1 MWYDKWELRMRM
13 MKKEKKAH
21 THPHTYTQW
30 TNENYDKLENKR
42 VFFLYEFAHDTD
54 ISTEQISGL
63 AHSALAMYYICYWED
78 PNRQKKNIVFRH
90 TAMIKITILKCS
102 PGNERMKMHAFVSR
116 EMDSTVM
123 LTEWKRYDFN
133 MQIKKRIDETTKE
146 KSGKF
151 PFFWLTKIDSGF

>member
-1 MWYDKWELRMRM
+1 
-13 MKKEKKAH
+13 MKKDKKSTL
-21 THPHTYTQW
+21 TH
-30 TNENYDKLENKR
+30 NEQMKITINWKIKESL
-42 VFFLYEFAHDTD
+42 FLYEFAHDTD

-78 PNRQKKNIVFRH
+78 PSRLKKNILFRH

-116 EMDSTVM
+116 EMDNTVM

-133 MQIKKRIDETTKE
+133 MQKE
-146 KSGKF
+146 
-151 PFFWLTKIDSGF
+151 

>member
-1 MWYDKWELRMRM
+1 MVFVCNNENVVRQMRIENENDEKR
-13 MKKEKKAH
+13 KKSTH

-78 PNRQKKNIVFRH
+78 SNRQKKI
-90 TAMIKITILKCS
+90 
-102 PGNERMKMHAFVSR
+102 
-116 EMDSTVM
+116 
-123 LTEWKRYDFN
+123 
-133 MQIKKRIDETTKE
+133 
-146 KSGKF
+146 
-151 PFFWLTKIDSGF
+151 